1 MQLKNHEYSGLQK
14 SIDGHYIIM
23 KWPYFQYLKNVR
35 NTARKALNF
44 FWLNAQHSEVS
55 KMLWYAL
62 LARLDPAQ
70 SRRKVTK
77 NLLF

>member
-1 MQLKNHEYSGLQK
+1 M
-14 SIDGHYIIM
+14 DGYLILL
-23 KWPYFQYLKNVR
+23 KWPYFQSLKNII
-35 NTARKALNF
+35 NTARKAVKP

-62 LARLDPAQ
+62 LVRLDPAQ
-70 SRRKVTK
+70 GRRKVTK